1 MTNIKP
7 MRIIFM
13 GSPAFALP
21 TLKALQAAGHEIVAV
36 YTQPPRPANRGQR
49 LTPCAVHEYAES
61 QNLTVITP
69 ESLKGDATQKTLA
82 AFNADIGVVVAYGL
96 ILPKAVLG
104 MTKHG
109 FLNLH
114 PSLLPRWRGAAPIQ
128 RPLLEGDT
136 ETAATI
142 MQMDEGCD
150 TGDILLYK
158 KIPIVGDATT
168 TSLQDTLG
176 ALGAE
181 LMVAALVGLQ
191 HNMLKPIKQDNKL
204 ATYAAKLEKED
215 GKIEWKSMPAVHIVR
230 MVRALNP
237 WPGVFFTYGGE
248 NIKILKARA
257 LDTAYRIKPG
267 EALTDKDVTG
277 GETFCIGT
285 RDGMLCID
293 EIQRPSRKP
302 TDAET
307 FLRSLGIPEGTI
319 FG

>member
-1 MTNIKP
+1 MSNITP

-21 TLKALQAAGHEIVAV
+21 TLQALQSAGHEIVAV
-36 YTQPPRPANRGQR
+36 YTQPPRPANRGQKI
-49 LTPCAVHEYAES
+49 TPCAVHEYAES
-61 QNLTVITP
+61 QGLNVLTP
-69 ESLKGDATQKTLA
+69 ENFKSEAAQKQLA
-82 AFNADIGVVVAYGL
+82 DFNADVGVVVAYGL
-96 ILPKAVLG
+96 ILPKTILSA
-104 MTKHG
+104 TKYG

-158 KIPIVGDATT
+158 KIPITPESTT
-168 TSLQDTLG
+168 ASLQDELG
-176 ALGAE
+176 QLGAE
-181 LMVAALVGLQ
+181 LMVHALVGLE
-191 HNMLKPIKQDNKL
+191 HKLLKPIKQNDKDF
-204 ATYAAKLEKED
+204 TYAAKLEKED
-215 GKIEWKSMPAVHIVR
+215 GKIEWKAMPAVHIDR

-237 WPGVFFTYGGE
+237 WPGVHFTYGGE
-248 NIKILKARA
+248 QIKILKASVAESTYRA
-257 LDTAYRIKPG
+257 KPG
-267 EALTDKDVTG
+267 EVVTSPEVTG
-277 GETFCIGT
+277 GAPLCVGT
-285 RDGMLCID
+285 RDGMLRID

-302 TDAET
+302 ATAEE
-307 FLRSLGIPEGTI
+307 FLRGLSIPEGTI